1 MMTDNEKIQMAAGKI
16 ASFIYSMYIKELT
29 AGNVKVA
36 CSKLSK
42 KKLVKDKD
50 VLFNYTD

>member
-16 ASFIYSMYIKELT
+16 ASFIYSMYIKDLK
-29 AGNVKVA
+29 AGNTIVT

-42 KKLVKDKD
+42 KKLRKEKDA
-50 VLFNYTD
+50 LFNYTD

>member
-1 MMTDNEKIQMAAGKI
+1 MTDNEKIQTAAGKI
-16 ASFIYSMYIKELT
+16 ASFIYSMYIKDLK
-29 AGNVKVA
+29 AGNAKVV

-42 KKLVKDKD
+42 KKLEKEKD